1 VKEKN
6 RFVCG
11 EVGSPFFLGDCLL
24 GGDQDFDWF
33 RFFRDS
39 SGLLRESVD
48 KGAAFFVDSEL
59 DSPGGCA
66 HDVY

>member
-1 VKEKN
+1 M
-6 RFVCG
+6 
-11 EVGSPFFLGDCLL
+11 
-24 GGDQDFDWF
+24 GGDEDFDWF
-33 RFFRDS
+33 RFFRDG

-59 DSPGGCA
+59 DSTDRCA

>member
-1 VKEKN
+1 M
-6 RFVCG
+6 
-11 EVGSPFFLGDCLL
+11 S
-24 GGDQDFDWF
+24 GDQDFDWF

>member
-1 VKEKN
+1 M
-6 RFVCG
+6 
-11 EVGSPFFLGDCLL
+11 

-33 RFFRDS
+33 RLFGDS
-39 SGLLRESVD
+39 SGLFRESVD
-48 KGAAFFVDSEL
+48 KGAALFVDSEL